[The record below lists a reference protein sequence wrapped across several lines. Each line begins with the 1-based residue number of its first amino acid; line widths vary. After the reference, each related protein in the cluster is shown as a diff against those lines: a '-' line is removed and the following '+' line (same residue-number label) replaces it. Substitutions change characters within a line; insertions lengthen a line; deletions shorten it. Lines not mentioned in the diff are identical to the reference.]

1 MFGETQTA
9 LPFTKK
15 FMPRIFTL
23 SLLGLNLIFLLCS
36 EAASNAVQGDNSKT
50 SIEQQ
55 APKKEKLA
63 TLNSSSFKT
72 IDWDNLMPEDD
83 LNALL
88 NPPSYIDELEDS
100 PLEDVTNEQLQIDLT
115 AAVDDRYQQALV
127 STKIIKEM
135 DGQAVRIP
143 GFVVPVEFD
152 EETIT
157 EFYLVPYFGA
167 CIHSPPPPPNQIIY
181 VHAPDGLKLNTLY
194 DPFWISGIIST
205 TLVENYMAT
214 SAYSMKMK
222 SYKPY
227 TE

>member
-1 MFGETQTA
+1 MSR
-9 LPFTKK
+9 L
-15 FMPRIFTL
+15 RTL
-23 SLLGLNLIFLLCS
+23 SILGLNLLLLL
-36 EAASNAVQGDNSKT
+36 ATDVASNDIKDGNSKKEAV
-50 SIEQQ
+50 EQPVPIKE
-55 APKKEKLA
+55 AVAKTPLPK
-63 TLNSSSFKT
+63 FKT
-72 IDWDNLMPEDD
+72 IDWDHLMPEED

-88 NPPSYIDELEDS
+88 NPPSYIDDLEDS
-100 PLEDVTNEQLQIDLT
+100 SLEDLTNEQLQIDLT
-115 AAVDDRYQQALV
+115 DALDDRYQQALV

-157 EFYLVPYFGA
+157 EFFLVPYFGA

-205 TLVENYMAT
+205 TLIENYMAT
-214 SAYSMKMK
+214 SAYSMQMK
-222 SYKPY
+222 SYEPY

>member
-36 EAASNAVQGDNSKT
+36 EAASNTVQGDNSKT
-50 SIEQQ
+50 STEQQ

-100 PLEDVTNEQLQIDLT
+100 PLEDLTNEQLQIDLT

-157 EFYLVPYFGA
+157 EFFLVPYFGA

-181 VHAPDGLKLNTLY
+181 VYAPDGLKLNTLY

>member
-1 MFGETQTA
+1 
-9 LPFTKK
+9 
-15 FMPRIFTL
+15 
-23 SLLGLNLIFLLCS
+23 LLLATNV
-36 EAASNAVQGDNSKT
+36 ASNDIESDNSKKEAV
-50 SIEQQ
+50 EQQ
-55 APKKEKLA
+55 VPVKEAVAKTPSPK
-63 TLNSSSFKT
+63 FKT
-72 IDWDNLMPEDD
+72 IDWDNLMPEED

-88 NPPSYIDELEDS
+88 NPPSYIDDLEDS
-100 PLEDVTNEQLQIDLT
+100 SLEDLTNEKLQIDLT
-115 AAVDDRYQQALV
+115 AELDDRYQQALV

-157 EFYLVPYFGA
+157 EFFLVPYFGA

-181 VHAPDGLKLNTLY
+181 VHAPDGLTLNTLY

>member
-1 MFGETQTA
+1 MSR
-9 LPFTKK
+9 L
-15 FMPRIFTL
+15 RTL
-23 SLLGLNLIFLLCS
+23 SILGLNFLLLL
-36 EAASNAVQGDNSKT
+36 ATDVASNDIKDGNSKKEAV
-50 SIEQQ
+50 EQQ
-55 APKKEKLA
+55 VPIKEAVAKTPLPK
-63 TLNSSSFKT
+63 FKT
-72 IDWDNLMPEDD
+72 IDWDNLMPEED

-88 NPPSYIDELEDS
+88 NPPSYIDDLEDS
-100 PLEDVTNEQLQIDLT
+100 SLEGLTNEQLQIDLT
-115 AAVDDRYQQALV
+115 DALDDRYQQALV

-157 EFYLVPYFGA
+157 EFFLVPYFGA

-205 TLVENYMAT
+205 TLIENYMAT
-214 SAYSMKMK
+214 SAYSMQMK
-222 SYKPY
+222 SYEPY

>member
-1 MFGETQTA
+1 
-9 LPFTKK
+9 
-15 FMPRIFTL
+15 
-23 SLLGLNLIFLLCS
+23 LLLATNV
-36 EAASNAVQGDNSKT
+36 ASNDIESDNSKKEAV
-50 SIEQQ
+50 EQQ
-55 APKKEKLA
+55 VPVKEAVAKTPSPK
-63 TLNSSSFKT
+63 FKT
-72 IDWDNLMPEDD
+72 IDWDNLMPEED

-88 NPPSYIDELEDS
+88 NPPSYIDDLEDS
-100 PLEDVTNEQLQIDLT
+100 SLEDLTNEKLQIDLT
-115 AAVDDRYQQALV
+115 AELDDRYQQALV

-135 DGQAVRIP
+135 DGQAVQIP

-157 EFYLVPYFGA
+157 EFFLVPYFGA

-181 VHAPDGLKLNTLY
+181 VHAPDGLTLNTLY

>member
-1 MFGETQTA
+1 
-9 LPFTKK
+9 
-15 FMPRIFTL
+15 
-23 SLLGLNLIFLLCS
+23 LLL
-36 EAASNAVQGDNSKT
+36 ATDVASNDIKDGNSKKEAV
-50 SIEQQ
+50 EQQ
-55 APKKEKLA
+55 VPIKEAVAKTPLPK
-63 TLNSSSFKT
+63 FKT
-72 IDWDNLMPEDD
+72 IDWDNLMPEED

-88 NPPSYIDELEDS
+88 NPPSYIDDLEDS
-100 PLEDVTNEQLQIDLT
+100 SLEDLTNEQLQIDLT
-115 AAVDDRYQQALV
+115 DALDDRYQQALV

-157 EFYLVPYFGA
+157 EFFLVPYFGA

-205 TLVENYMAT
+205 TLIENYMAT
-214 SAYSMKMK
+214 SAYSMQMK
-222 SYKPY
+222 SYEPY

>member
-1 MFGETQTA
+1 MSR
-9 LPFTKK
+9 L
-15 FMPRIFTL
+15 RTL
-23 SLLGLNLIFLLCS
+23 SILGLYLLLLL
-36 EAASNAVQGDNSKT
+36 ATDVASNDIKDGNSKKEAV
-50 SIEQQ
+50 EQQ
-55 APKKEKLA
+55 VPIKEAVAKTPLPK
-63 TLNSSSFKT
+63 FKT
-72 IDWDNLMPEDD
+72 IDWDNLMPEED

-88 NPPSYIDELEDS
+88 NPPSYIDDLEDS
-100 PLEDVTNEQLQIDLT
+100 SLEDLTNEQLQIDLT
-115 AAVDDRYQQALV
+115 DALDDRYQQALV

-157 EFYLVPYFGA
+157 EFFLVPYFGA

-205 TLVENYMAT
+205 TLIENYMAT
-214 SAYSMKMK
+214 SAYSMQMK
-222 SYKPY
+222 SYEPY

>member
-1 MFGETQTA
+1 MSR
-9 LPFTKK
+9 L
-15 FMPRIFTL
+15 RTL
-23 SLLGLNLIFLLCS
+23 SILGLNLLLLL
-36 EAASNAVQGDNSKT
+36 ATDVASNDIKDGNSKKEAV
-50 SIEQQ
+50 EQQ
-55 APKKEKLA
+55 VPIKEAVAKTPLPK
-63 TLNSSSFKT
+63 FKT
-72 IDWDNLMPEDD
+72 IDWDNLMPEED

-88 NPPSYIDELEDS
+88 NPPSYIDDLEDS
-100 PLEDVTNEQLQIDLT
+100 SLEDLTNEQLQIDLT
-115 AAVDDRYQQALV
+115 DALDDRYQQALV

-157 EFYLVPYFGA
+157 EFFLVPYFGA

-205 TLVENYMAT
+205 TLIENYMAT
-214 SAYSMKMK
+214 SAYSMQMK
-222 SYKPY
+222 SYEPY
-227 TE
+227 SE

>member
-1 MFGETQTA
+1 MSR
-9 LPFTKK
+9 L
-15 FMPRIFTL
+15 RTL
-23 SLLGLNLIFLLCS
+23 SILGLNFLLLL
-36 EAASNAVQGDNSKT
+36 ATDVASNDIKDGNSKKEAV
-50 SIEQQ
+50 EQQ
-55 APKKEKLA
+55 APIKEAVAKTPL
-63 TLNSSSFKT
+63 LKFKT
-72 IDWDNLMPEDD
+72 IDWDNLMPEED

-88 NPPSYIDELEDS
+88 NPPSYIDDLEDS
-100 PLEDVTNEQLQIDLT
+100 SLEDLTNEQLQIDLT
-115 AAVDDRYQQALV
+115 DALDDRYQQALV

-157 EFYLVPYFGA
+157 EFFLVPYFGA

-205 TLVENYMAT
+205 TLIENYMAT
-214 SAYSMKMK
+214 SAYSMQMK
-222 SYKPY
+222 SYEPY

>member
-1 MFGETQTA
+1 
-9 LPFTKK
+9 
-15 FMPRIFTL
+15 
-23 SLLGLNLIFLLCS
+23 LLLATNV
-36 EAASNAVQGDNSKT
+36 ASNDIESDNSKKEAV
-50 SIEQQ
+50 EQQ
-55 APKKEKLA
+55 VPVKEAVAKTPSPK
-63 TLNSSSFKT
+63 FKT
-72 IDWDNLMPEDD
+72 IDWDNLMPEED

-88 NPPSYIDELEDS
+88 NPPSYIDDLEDS
-100 PLEDVTNEQLQIDLT
+100 SLEDLTNEKLQIDLT
-115 AAVDDRYQQALV
+115 AELDDRYQQALV

-135 DGQAVRIP
+135 DGRAVQIP

-157 EFYLVPYFGA
+157 EFFLVPYFGA

-181 VHAPDGLKLNTLY
+181 VHAPDGLTLNTLY

>member
-1 MFGETQTA
+1 
-9 LPFTKK
+9 
-15 FMPRIFTL
+15 
-23 SLLGLNLIFLLCS
+23 
-36 EAASNAVQGDNSKT
+36 
-50 SIEQQ
+50 
-55 APKKEKLA
+55 
-63 TLNSSSFKT
+63 
-72 IDWDNLMPEDD
+72 MPEED

-88 NPPSYIDELEDS
+88 NPPSYIDDLEDS
-100 PLEDVTNEQLQIDLT
+100 SLEDLTNEKIQIDLT
-115 AAVDDRYQQALV
+115 AELDDRYQQALV

-157 EFYLVPYFGA
+157 EFFLVPYFGA

>member
-1 MFGETQTA
+1 MSR
-9 LPFTKK
+9 L
-15 FMPRIFTL
+15 RTL
-23 SLLGLNLIFLLCS
+23 SLLGLNFLLLL
-36 EAASNAVQGDNSKT
+36 ATNVASNDIESDNSKKEAV
-50 SIEQQ
+50 EQQ
-55 APKKEKLA
+55 VPVKEAVAKTPSPK
-63 TLNSSSFKT
+63 FKT
-72 IDWDNLMPEDD
+72 IDWDNLMPEED

-88 NPPSYIDELEDS
+88 NPPSYIDDLEDS
-100 PLEDVTNEQLQIDLT
+100 SLEDLTNEKLQIDLT
-115 AAVDDRYQQALV
+115 AELDDRYQQALV

-135 DGQAVRIP
+135 DGQAVQIP

-157 EFYLVPYFGA
+157 EFFLVPYFGA

-181 VHAPDGLKLNTLY
+181 VHAPDGLTLNTLY

>member
-1 MFGETQTA
+1 MSR
-9 LPFTKK
+9 L
-15 FMPRIFTL
+15 RTL
-23 SLLGLNLIFLLCS
+23 SILGLYLLLLL
-36 EAASNAVQGDNSKT
+36 ATDVASNDIKDGNSKKEAV
-50 SIEQQ
+50 EQQ
-55 APKKEKLA
+55 APIKEAVAKTPL
-63 TLNSSSFKT
+63 LKFKT
-72 IDWDNLMPEDD
+72 IDWDNLMPEED

-88 NPPSYIDELEDS
+88 NPPSYIDDLEDS
-100 PLEDVTNEQLQIDLT
+100 SLEDLTNEQLQIDLT
-115 AAVDDRYQQALV
+115 DALDDRYQQALV

-157 EFYLVPYFGA
+157 EFFLVPYFGA

-205 TLVENYMAT
+205 TLIENYMAT
-214 SAYSMKMK
+214 SAYSMQMK
-222 SYKPY
+222 SYEPY

>member
-1 MFGETQTA
+1 MSR
-9 LPFTKK
+9 L
-15 FMPRIFTL
+15 RTL
-23 SLLGLNLIFLLCS
+23 SILGLYLLLLL
-36 EAASNAVQGDNSKT
+36 ATDVASNDIKDGNSKKEAV
-50 SIEQQ
+50 EQQ
-55 APKKEKLA
+55 VPIKEAVAKTPLPK
-63 TLNSSSFKT
+63 FKT
-72 IDWDNLMPEDD
+72 IDWDNLMPEED

-88 NPPSYIDELEDS
+88 NPPSYIDDLEDS
-100 PLEDVTNEQLQIDLT
+100 SLEDLTNEKLQIDLT
-115 AAVDDRYQQALV
+115 AELDDRYQQALV

-135 DGQAVRIP
+135 DGRAVRIP

-157 EFYLVPYFGA
+157 EFFLVPYFGA

>member
-1 MFGETQTA
+1 MSR
-9 LPFTKK
+9 L
-15 FMPRIFTL
+15 RTL
-23 SLLGLNLIFLLCS
+23 SILGLYLLLLL
-36 EAASNAVQGDNSKT
+36 ATDVASNDIKDGNSKKEAV
-50 SIEQQ
+50 EQQ
-55 APKKEKLA
+55 VPIKEAVAKTPL
-63 TLNSSSFKT
+63 LKFKT
-72 IDWDNLMPEDD
+72 IDWDNLMPEED

-88 NPPSYIDELEDS
+88 NPPSYIDDLEDS
-100 PLEDVTNEQLQIDLT
+100 SLEDLTNEQLQIDLT
-115 AAVDDRYQQALV
+115 DALDDRYQQALV

-157 EFYLVPYFGA
+157 EFFLVPYFGA

-205 TLVENYMAT
+205 TLIENYMAT
-214 SAYSMKMK
+214 SAYSMQMK
-222 SYKPY
+222 SYEPY

>member
-1 MFGETQTA
+1 M
-9 LPFTKK
+9 
-15 FMPRIFTL
+15 
-23 SLLGLNLIFLLCS
+23 LL
-36 EAASNAVQGDNSKT
+36 ATDVASNDIKDGNSKKEAV
-50 SIEQQ
+50 EQQ
-55 APKKEKLA
+55 VPIKEAVAKTPLPK
-63 TLNSSSFKT
+63 FKT
-72 IDWDNLMPEDD
+72 IDWDNLMPEED

-88 NPPSYIDELEDS
+88 NPPSYIDDLEDS
-100 PLEDVTNEQLQIDLT
+100 SLEDLTNEQLQIDLT
-115 AAVDDRYQQALV
+115 DALDDRYQQALV

-157 EFYLVPYFGA
+157 EFFLVPYFGA

-205 TLVENYMAT
+205 TLIENYMAT
-214 SAYSMKMK
+214 SAYSMQMK
-222 SYKPY
+222 SYEPY

>member
-1 MFGETQTA
+1 
-9 LPFTKK
+9 
-15 FMPRIFTL
+15 
-23 SLLGLNLIFLLCS
+23 LLLATNV
-36 EAASNAVQGDNSKT
+36 ASNDIESDNSKKEAV
-50 SIEQQ
+50 EQQ
-55 APKKEKLA
+55 VPVKEAVAKTPSPK
-63 TLNSSSFKT
+63 FKT
-72 IDWDNLMPEDD
+72 IDWDNLMPEED

-88 NPPSYIDELEDS
+88 NPPSYIDDLEDS
-100 PLEDVTNEQLQIDLT
+100 SLEDLTNEKLQIDLT
-115 AAVDDRYQQALV
+115 AELDDRYQQALV

-157 EFYLVPYFGA
+157 EFFLVPYFGA

>member
-1 MFGETQTA
+1 MSR
-9 LPFTKK
+9 L
-15 FMPRIFTL
+15 RTL
-23 SLLGLNLIFLLCS
+23 SILGLNLLLLL
-36 EAASNAVQGDNSKT
+36 ATDVASNDIKDGNSKKEAV
-50 SIEQQ
+50 EQQ
-55 APKKEKLA
+55 VPIKEAVAKTPLPK
-63 TLNSSSFKT
+63 FKT
-72 IDWDNLMPEDD
+72 IDWDNLMPEED

-88 NPPSYIDELEDS
+88 NPPSYIDDLEDS
-100 PLEDVTNEQLQIDLT
+100 SLEDLTNEQLQIDLT
-115 AAVDDRYQQALV
+115 DALDDRYQQALV

-157 EFYLVPYFGA
+157 EFFLVPYFGA

-205 TLVENYMAT
+205 TLIENYMAT
-214 SAYSMKMK
+214 SAYSMQMK
-222 SYKPY
+222 SYEPY

>member
-1 MFGETQTA
+1 MSR
-9 LPFTKK
+9 L
-15 FMPRIFTL
+15 RTL
-23 SLLGLNLIFLLCS
+23 SILGLNFLLLL
-36 EAASNAVQGDNSKT
+36 ATDVASNDIKDGNSKKEAV
-50 SIEQQ
+50 EQQ
-55 APKKEKLA
+55 VPIKEAVAKTPLPK
-63 TLNSSSFKT
+63 FKT
-72 IDWDNLMPEDD
+72 IDWDNLMPEED

-88 NPPSYIDELEDS
+88 NPPSYIDDLEDS
-100 PLEDVTNEQLQIDLT
+100 SLEDLTNEQLQIDLT
-115 AAVDDRYQQALV
+115 DALDDRYQQALV

-157 EFYLVPYFGA
+157 EFFLVPYFGA

-205 TLVENYMAT
+205 TLIENYMAT
-214 SAYSMKMK
+214 SAYSMQMK
-222 SYKPY
+222 SYEPY

>member
-1 MFGETQTA
+1 MSR
-9 LPFTKK
+9 L
-15 FMPRIFTL
+15 RTL
-23 SLLGLNLIFLLCS
+23 SLLGLNFLLLL
-36 EAASNAVQGDNSKT
+36 ATNVASNDIESDNSKKEAV
-50 SIEQQ
+50 EQQ
-55 APKKEKLA
+55 APVKEAVAK
-63 TLNSSSFKT
+63 TPSPKFKT
-72 IDWDNLMPEDD
+72 IDWDNLMPEED

-88 NPPSYIDELEDS
+88 NPPSYIDDLEDS
-100 PLEDVTNEQLQIDLT
+100 SLEDLTNEKLQIDLT
-115 AAVDDRYQQALV
+115 AELDDRYQQALV

-135 DGQAVRIP
+135 DGRAVQIP

-157 EFYLVPYFGA
+157 EFFLVPYFGA

-214 SAYSMKMK
+214 SAYSMQMK

>member
-1 MFGETQTA
+1 
-9 LPFTKK
+9 
-15 FMPRIFTL
+15 
-23 SLLGLNLIFLLCS
+23 LLL
-36 EAASNAVQGDNSKT
+36 ATDVASNDIKDGNSKKEAV
-50 SIEQQ
+50 EQQ
-55 APKKEKLA
+55 VPIKEAVAKTPLPK
-63 TLNSSSFKT
+63 FKT
-72 IDWDNLMPEDD
+72 IDWDNLMPEED

-88 NPPSYIDELEDS
+88 NPPSYIDDLEDS
-100 PLEDVTNEQLQIDLT
+100 SLEDLTNEQLQIDLT
-115 AAVDDRYQQALV
+115 DALDDRYQQALV

-157 EFYLVPYFGA
+157 EFFLVPYFGA

-181 VHAPDGLKLNTLY
+181 VHAPEGLQLNTLY

-214 SAYSMKMK
+214 SAYSMQMK
-222 SYKPY
+222 SYELY
-227 TE
+227 SE